1 MIKVYSH
8 IDSKSHFNAL
18 WNDRI
23 DNLSKYFSNTKNL
36 LIAYN
41 FKYFSFI
48 TQLYNSVINN
58 KIDQFSEDHLSI
70 YLNDQTVSF
79 DLVNLYKEYEAR
91 KKSVNSNKLSEYV
104 STFENHVVDKDSVII
119 PESLD
124 FFAYNFFYLLYPS
137 VRQSLIDFLLSKDLI
152 TVNKKTFSL
161 TLKKYNCTVN
171 DIATIN
177 SSASHSKVN
186 RLQKELNFKQGLESV
201 DDTVS
206 SLVNDKY
213 YLEEHIQI
221 LSKHIDELNKRIQ
234 TQEQEG
240 VNGYL
245 LTWH

>member
-1 MIKVYSH
+1 MIQVYSH
-8 IDSKSHFNAL
+8 INSKNHFNAL

-23 DNLSKYFSNTKNL
+23 DNLSKYFLNTRNL

-58 KIDQFSEDHLSI
+58 KIDQFSQDHLSV
-70 YLNDQTVSF
+70 YLNQNTDPLF
-79 DLVNLYKEYEAR
+79 LINLYKDYDSR
-91 KKSVNSNKLSEYV
+91 KKSVKPDKLNQYL
-104 STFENHVVDKDSVII
+104 STFEDHTLDNDSVII

-137 VRQSLIDFLLSKDLI
+137 VRQSLMDFLLSKDLI

-161 TLKKYNCTVN
+161 TLKKYNCTVS

-177 SSASHSKVN
+177 SAASHSKVN
-186 RLQKELNFKQGLESV
+186 RLQKELNFKQVLESV

-240 VNGYL
+240 LNGYL

>member
-58 KIDQFSEDHLSI
+58 KIDQLSEDHLNV
-70 YLNDQTVSF
+70 YLNQNTDPLF
-79 DLVNLYKEYEAR
+79 LINLYKDYESR
-91 KKSVNSNKLSEYV
+91 KKSVKSDKLNQYL
-104 STFENHVVDKDSVII
+104 STLEDHTLDNDSVII
-119 PESLD
+119 PDSLE
-124 FFAYNFFYLLYPS
+124 FFAYNFFYLFYPS

-186 RLQKELNFKQGLESV
+186 RLQKELNFKQVLESV